1 MLFFRSKIRT
11 AILRDVYLVICINNA
26 YGSTYYG
33 INGDRLEYFVRI
45 NGDLMSS
52 GKISLS
58 VIFVR

>member
-11 AILRDVYLVICINNA
+11 AILRDMYLVSCINKA

-33 INGDRLEYFVRI
+33 INEDQLEYVVRI